1 MQVHNYETEKP
12 MLELRTVLN
21 LDALAS
27 GGLGAGLVVLA
38 GVLEEPLGLPV
49 TVSVVVGAFLVAWA
63 GFVAWAARQGSAT
76 SVKEI
81 VAINAAYAV
90 ASVVFAVGAWVN
102 LTVLGVAF
110 VLLQAAAVVALTLM
124 QVAGLREARNRD
136 AVPV

>member
-1 MQVHNYETEKP
+1 

-38 GVLEEPLGLPV
+38 GVLDGPLGLPV

-63 GFVAWAARQGSAT
+63 GFVAWAARQESAT
-76 SVKEI
+76 AVKEI
-81 VAINAAYAV
+81 VAVNAAYAV
-90 ASVVFAVGAWVN
+90 ASVVFAVGGWVD
-102 LTVLGVAF
+102 LTGLGVGF
-110 VLLQAAAVVALTLM
+110 VLLQAAVVVALALM
-124 QVAGLREARNRD
+124 QVAGLREARNRY